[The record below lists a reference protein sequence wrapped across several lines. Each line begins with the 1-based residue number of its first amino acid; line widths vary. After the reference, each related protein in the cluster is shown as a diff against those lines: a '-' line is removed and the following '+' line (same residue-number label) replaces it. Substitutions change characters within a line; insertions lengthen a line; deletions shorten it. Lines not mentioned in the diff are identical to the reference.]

1 MMVLKELEDSKF
13 EIKTERARVSFLKS
27 GDIYAADFGA
37 VMVNQVLSNEVDGA
51 LNNLY
56 LRIFKEDGTIATA
69 PMLGVKSGSVFAI
82 GEKQVKWTGS
92 LEGVSYEVVFALT
105 DADCWFWDVKL
116 SGSGETVDVIYG
128 QDLGLAN
135 LGALQANE
143 AYVAQYVDHRVF
155 EEDATGYVVCS
166 RQNQEQGAGVFPYL
180 QQGSLTRN
188 VGFATD
194 GTQFFGLGYKETNE
208 PEVLTQDGLPSE
220 IYQYEFAYTALQAE
234 RVTLMEGVHEQIVFY
249 GLFKESHA
257 DAVTELA
264 FVSEVRAAW
273 DALFI
278 EDAFVTVDKVARR
291 EDIGSVLRTVDVTVA
306 ELDVYYPERY
316 QEEWDGDRLLSF
328 FTETHEHV
336 VLRAKELEVERS
348 HGHILFSGNQ
358 LTVDEPVLTSTS
370 YMYGIFNAQVVI
382 GNTSMNKMLTNVRNF
397 LNVLKTSG
405 QRIYVRVADTYQL
418 LTMPSLFEMGFNYA
432 KWVYKTSTETFIVT
446 VATTVDGADMTLR
459 MRSVSGEAY
468 AYLVTNQVIMN
479 DNEYKAS
486 FGAKQ
491 DGNLLRF
498 TVGEAAVPTN
508 VYPDLTYFMQVTG
521 AKMHVT
527 DARRLVTNVP
537 SGAGSLVVLELDA
550 TKDFEIHIQGNLD
563 GAEFV
568 ECVQDFD
575 AWRENYRAHFA
586 DVMHGFELSQN
597 GIQTLELRKVNT
609 LTWWYTHN
617 MFVHYLVPHG
627 LEQYGG
633 AAWGTRD
640 VCQGPMEYFMAMQR
654 YDIVKSILTRVF
666 SHQFDDDGNWP
677 QWFMFDEYANI
688 QAAESHGD
696 VIVWPLKAV
705 SDYLLA
711 TKDYSILDVEV
722 PYMSRANFTYTDY
735 SETIYQHLKKEIG
748 FITDHFLFETHLS
761 CYGDGDWDDT
771 LQPHDAQLKSNMAS
785 SWTVALTYQAM
796 KQFAKAIET
805 IDSEKA
811 SELDALVAGIEADFN
826 KYILSTDIIPGFVY
840 MENPDHVEL
849 MIHPTDRK
857 TGIQYRL
864 LPMTRSMIGE
874 LLTPNQAESHFQLI
888 KQELQCPDGV
898 RLMNRPATYQG
909 GVSTNFKRAEQA
921 ANFGREV
928 GLQYVHAHIR
938 FAEAMAKL
946 GKKEEAWHALDV
958 INPIN
963 IKNVVPNA
971 VRRQSN
977 AYFSSS
983 DGKFKT
989 RYEAQEQF
997 DKLKTGDVAVK
1008 GGWRIYSSG
1017 PGIYLNQ
1024 LIANV
1029 LGVRVVGEDLLL
1041 DPVLLDSLDGLEFSF
1056 SFAGKPLNFRYHL
1069 TDNARRYVLVNGKEV
1084 QSVRSHNRYREG
1096 GMLVSKRDLETML
1109 QIENNVV
1116 DVYV

>member
-1 MMVLKELEDSKF
+1 MILKELEDSKF
-13 EIKTERARVSFLKS
+13 VLKSERARVSFLKS
-27 GDIYAADFGA
+27 GDMYAADFGA

-56 LRIFKEDGTIATA
+56 LRVFKDDGSIVSA
-69 PMLGVKSGSVFAI
+69 PMLGVKSGSVFAV
-82 GEKQVKWTGS
+82 GEKQVKWTGAFA
-92 LEGVSYEVVFALT
+92 GVSYEVVFALT

-116 SGSGETVDVIYG
+116 SGNGETVDVMYG

-135 LGALQANE
+135 IGALQANE

-155 EEDATGYVVCS
+155 EDDATGYVVCS
-166 RQNQEQGAGVFPYL
+166 RQNQEQGSGVFPYL

-194 GTQFFGLGYKETNE
+194 GTQFFGLSYKATDE
-208 PEVLTQDGLPSE
+208 PEVLTQDGLPNE
-220 IYQYEFAYTALQAE
+220 VYQYEFAYTALQAD
-234 RVTLMEGVHEQIVFY
+234 RVSLTAGVTEQVVFY
-249 GLFKESHA
+249 ALFKESHA
-257 DAVTELA
+257 DAVRELEYQDA
-264 FVSEVRAAW
+264 VRAAW
-273 DALFI
+273 DAVVV
-278 EDAFVTVDKVARR
+278 EDAFVTVDKVAKR
-291 EDIGSVLRTVDVTVA
+291 EDIGSVLQTVDVTRA
-306 ELDVYYPERY
+306 ELDADYPERF

-336 VLRAKELEVERS
+336 VLRAKDLELERS

-358 LTVDEPVLTSTS
+358 LTVDVPVLTTTA
-370 YMYGIFNAQVVI
+370 YMYGVFNAQVVI

-405 QRIYVRVADTYQL
+405 QRIYVKVADRYQL
-418 LTMPSLFEMGFNYA
+418 LGMPSLFEMGFNYA
-432 KWVYKTSTETFIVT
+432 KWVYKTPTETFVVT
-446 VATTVDGADMTLR
+446 VFTTVDGVDMTLQVC
-459 MRSVSGEAY
+459 SASGAEY
-468 AYLVTNQVIMN
+468 AYLVTNQVIVN
-479 DNEYKAS
+479 ENEYRAS
-486 FGAKQ
+486 FGAEQ

-498 TVGEAAVPTN
+498 TVDAAGVPAN
-508 VYPDLTYFMQVTG
+508 VCPDLTYFMHVTG
-521 AKMHVT
+521 AAMRVT
-527 DARRLVTNVP
+527 DASRLVTNVP
-537 SGAGSLVVLELDA
+537 NGAGSLVVLELGA
-550 TKDFEIHIQGNLD
+550 TKNFEIRMQGNLD
-563 GAEFV
+563 GSDFVNRVQELDAE
-568 ECVQDFD
+568 
-575 AWRENYRAHFA
+575 REKYRAHFA
-586 DVMHGFELSQN
+586 EVMHGFELSQN
-597 GIQTLELRKVNT
+597 GLQTSKLRKVNA

-654 YDIVKSILTRVF
+654 YDIVKQILTRVF

-677 QWFMFDEYANI
+677 QWFMFDGYANI

-711 TKDYSILDVEV
+711 TRDYAILDVEV

-748 FITDHFLFETHLS
+748 YITDHFLFETHLS

-796 KQFAKAIET
+796 KQFAQAIET
-805 IDSEKA
+805 IDPEKA

-826 KYILSTDIIPGFVY
+826 KYMLSTDIIPGFVY
-840 MENPDHVEL
+840 MENPEHVEL

-874 LLTPNQAESHFQLI
+874 LLTPDQAESHFQLI
-888 KQELQCPDGV
+888 KRELQCPDGV

-938 FAEAMAKL
+938 FREAMAKL

-963 IKNVVPNA
+963 IKDVVLNA
-971 VRRQSN
+971 ARRQSN

-997 DKLKTGDVAVK
+997 DKLKTGDVTVK

-1041 DPVLLDSLDGLEFSF
+1041 DPVLVDNLDGLEFSF
-1056 SFAGKPLNFRYHL
+1056 SYAGRPVKFCYHL
-1069 TDNARRYVLVNGKEV
+1069 ADNARRYVLVNGEEV
-1084 QSVRSHNRYREG
+1084 PSVRSQNRYREG
-1096 GMLVSKRDLETML
+1096 GMLLSKRDLEAVLHTD
-1109 QIENNVV
+1109 NNIVEI
-1116 DVYV
+1116 YF

>member
-13 EIKTERARVSFLKS
+13 EIKSERGSVSFLRS
-27 GDIYAADFGA
+27 GDMYEADFGA
-37 VMVNQVLSNEVDGA
+37 VMLNQVLSNEVDGG

-56 LRIFKEDGTIATA
+56 LRIFKKDGTIVAA
-69 PMLGVKSGSVFAI
+69 PMLGVKSGSVFAV

-92 LEGVSYEVVFALT
+92 FEGVSYEVVFALT
-105 DADCWFWDVKL
+105 DAACWFWDVKL
-116 SGSGETVDVIYG
+116 SGNGETVDVIYG

-135 LGALQANE
+135 IGALQANE

-155 EEDATGYVVCS
+155 EDEEWGYVVCS

-194 GTQFFGLGYKETNE
+194 GTQFFGLNYKATDE
-208 PEVLTQDGLPSE
+208 PEVLKQEKLANE
-220 IYQYEFAYTALQAE
+220 IYQYEFAYTAFQAE
-234 RVTLMEGVHEQIVFY
+234 RVTLTDGASEQVVFY
-249 GLFKESHA
+249 ALFKESHA
-257 DAVTELA
+257 EAVCEL
-264 FVSEVRAAW
+264 SYQDEVRAVW
-273 DALFI
+273 DELVL
-278 EDAFVTVDKVARR
+278 EDNFMAVDKVAKR
-291 EDIGSVLRTVDVTVA
+291 EDIGVVLQAVDVTMA
-306 ELDVYYPERY
+306 ELDTYYPERY
-316 QEEWDGDRLLSF
+316 QEEWDGERLLSF
-328 FTETHEHV
+328 FTGTHEHV
-336 VLRAKELEVERS
+336 VLRDKDLELERS

-358 LTVDEPVLTSTS
+358 LTVDEPVLTTTA
-370 YMYGIFNAQVVI
+370 YMYGVFNAQVVI

-405 QRIYVRVADTYQL
+405 QRIYVKVADTYQL
-418 LTMPSLFEMGFNYA
+418 LGMPSLFEMGFNSA
-432 KWVYKTSTETFIVT
+432 KWVYKTPAETFVVT
-446 VATTVDGADMTLR
+446 VFTTVDGADLTLQV
-459 MRSVSGEAY
+459 RSASGAKY
-468 AYLVTNQVIMN
+468 AYLVTNQVIVN
-479 DNEYKAS
+479 ENEYKAS
-486 FGAKQ
+486 FVAEQ

-498 TVGEAAVPTN
+498 TVDAAGVPAN

-521 AKMHVT
+521 AEMQVT
-527 DARRLVTNVP
+527 DATRLVTNVP
-537 SGAGSLVVLELDA
+537 RGAGSLVVLDLVA
-550 TKDFEIHIQGNLD
+550 TKEFAIRIQGNLD
-563 GAEFV
+563 GSEFV
-568 ECVQDFD
+568 N
-575 AWRENYRAHFA
+575 REQKMDVEREKYRAHFA
-586 DVMHGFELSQN
+586 EVMHGFTLSQN
-597 GIQTLELRKVNT
+597 GMQTTELRKVNA

-640 VCQGPMEYFMAMQR
+640 VCQGPVEYFMAMQR
-654 YDIVKSILTRVF
+654 YDIVKQILTRVF

-722 PYMSRANFTYTDY
+722 PYMSRAKFTYTDY
-735 SETIYQHLKKEIG
+735 SETIYKHLKKEIG
-748 FITDHFLFETHLS
+748 YITDHFLFDTHLS

-796 KQFAKAIET
+796 KQFAKAIEPL
-805 IDSEKA
+805 DPEKA
-811 SELDALVAGIEADFN
+811 SELDALVAGIETDFN
-826 KYILSTDIIPGFVY
+826 TYILSTDIIPGFVY
-840 MENPDHVEL
+840 MEDPEHVEL

-874 LLTPNQAESHFQLI
+874 LLTPGQAESHFQLI
-888 KQELQCPDGV
+888 KRELQCPDGV

-938 FAEAMAKL
+938 FTEAMAKL

-963 IKNVVPNA
+963 IKDVVPNA
-971 VRRQSN
+971 ARRQSN

-997 DKLKTGDVAVK
+997 DKLKTGDITVK

-1024 LIANV
+1024 LISNV

-1041 DPVLLDSLDGLEFSF
+1041 DPVLVDNLDGLEFKF
-1056 SFAGKPLNFRYHL
+1056 SFAGKPMTFRYHL
-1069 TDNARRYVLVNGKEV
+1069 AGNVRRYVLVNGEEV
-1084 QSVRSHNRYREG
+1084 VCLQSHNRYREG
-1096 GMLVSKRDLETML
+1096 GMRLSKSDLETRL
-1109 QIENNVV
+1109 RARDNVV
-1116 DVYV
+1116 DIYV